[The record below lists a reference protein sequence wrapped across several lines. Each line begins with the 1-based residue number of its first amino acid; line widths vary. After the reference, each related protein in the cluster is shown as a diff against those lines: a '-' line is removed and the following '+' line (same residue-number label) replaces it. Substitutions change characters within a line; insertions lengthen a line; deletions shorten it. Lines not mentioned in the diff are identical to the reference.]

1 MVAINFTLNQLNS
14 DIENDIENHVENT
27 MKNKIK
33 KTALLILMQSLFAQ
47 TLYACEAKTYYPD
60 TSFPEILIKTSLGEI
75 VVELDRNRAPI
86 TVNNFLQYLAS
97 GAYEK
102 TIFHRVEKNFVIQGG
117 GYDEKLNAIKT
128 CDKIFNESGNGLK
141 NSKGTIAMA
150 RYDDPHSAT
159 SQFYFNLTD
168 SPSLDP
174 NAKNWGYTVFGYVIE
189 GMDVLEKISQVRVGF
204 SQKLGSENIPLEP
217 IYIEKVQLAH

>member
-1 MVAINFTLNQLNS
+1 MLAQI
-14 DIENDIENHVENT
+14 
-27 MKNKIK
+27 
-33 KTALLILMQSLFAQ
+33 LLVSESW
-47 TLYACEAKTYYPD
+47 ACDAKTHYPNN
-60 TSFPEILIKTSLGEI
+60 SFPEVHIKTSLGEI

-86 TVNNFLQYLAS
+86 TVNNFLQYLVE
-97 GAYEK
+97 GAYKK
-102 TIFHRVEKNFVIQGG
+102 TLFHRVEKNFVVQGG
-117 GYDEKLNAIKT
+117 GYDAKSNAIKT

-189 GMDVLEKISQVRVGF
+189 GMDVLEKISQAKVGY
-204 SQKLGSENIPLEP
+204 SQKLGVENIPVEP
-217 IYIEKVQLAH
+217 ILIEKMYIAE